1 MITFARTAKRSL
13 TILLGALLAV
23 SMISGTCAAA
33 QQKSPVKSEALRQVL
48 RQYTTG
54 ALADYVAVRTDKL
67 VSFQRSLLASPE
79 ISRFK
84 TEESKRMAM
93 GMLAADGFFCMAF
106 GKNAEA
112 AQYYEAFHRLAQEL
126 PLRDLADIDM
136 RPTAAMEAFFK
147 DPAGRSDADLDKVA
161 KELDQKMLANF
172 DKLASTHEG
181 IDYAIDLFYGSE
193 IEAIYLVA
201 QMVIQSD
208 GKSAGAI
215 AALAAEEPNI
225 VFVQKLIAAIEG
237 DPIQKKI
244 SEVPEKKPM
253 LTAVMKT
260 LKRKDGKLGRAEAA
274 SILKLVSTERKKIA
288 NGTIVGKTAK

>member
-1 MITFARTAKRSL
+1 MIKFVHTAKQSL
-13 TILLGALLAV
+13 AILLGALLVV
-23 SMISGTCAAA
+23 SMISGESTAA
-33 QQKSPVKSEALRQVL
+33 QQKAPMNSEALRQVL
-48 RQYTTG
+48 KQYNTG
-54 ALADYVAVRTDKL
+54 TLADYVSVRTDKL
-67 VSFQRSLLASPE
+67 VSFQRSLLANPD

-93 GMLAADGFFCMAF
+93 GMLGIDGFFCMAF

-136 RPTAAMEAFFK
+136 RPSAAMEAFFK
-147 DPAGRSDADLDKVA
+147 DPAGRSDAELDKMA
-161 KELDQKMLANF
+161 RELDQKMLANF

-181 IDYAIDLFYGSE
+181 IDFAVDLFYGSE

-215 AALAAEEPNI
+215 ATLAAEEKNI
-225 VFVQKLIAAIEG
+225 AFVEKMIAAVES
-237 DPIQKKI
+237 DPMQKKI
-244 SEVPEKKPM
+244 SEVPEKKAILNP
-253 LTAVMKT
+253 VMKT
-260 LKRKDGKLGRAEAA
+260 LKRRDGKLGRAEAA
-274 SILKLVSTERKKIA
+274 VILKTVSTERKKIA
-288 NGTIVGKTAK
+288 NGTIVGK